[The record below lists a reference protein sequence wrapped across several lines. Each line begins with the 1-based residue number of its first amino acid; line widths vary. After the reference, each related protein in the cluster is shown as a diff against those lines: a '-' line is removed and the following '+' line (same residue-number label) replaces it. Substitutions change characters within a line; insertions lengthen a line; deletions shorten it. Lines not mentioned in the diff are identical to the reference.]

1 MIVKKDFTVKIKT
14 YLWSGIVMGIIS
26 IALLVAMPGQVR
38 IPGFDSGA
46 PSPRVLPGACLGIML
61 VCSIYLIIQSLVFK
75 KEKIYEW
82 KWSEQKPV
90 IVLTLL
96 ICLFVALIINIG
108 FTLGGLIA
116 LSLYLFY
123 IGERKPSVYVFMWVM
138 NVAIFF
144 LFKMLFHISLPMS
157 PFGLPF

>member
-26 IALLVAMPGQVR
+26 IILLAVMPSQVR

-46 PSPRVLPGACLGIML
+46 PSPRVLPGTCLTIML

-75 KEKIYEW
+75 KEKIFEW

-96 ICLFVALIINIG
+96 ICLFVALIVNIG
-108 FTLGGLIA
+108 FVLGGLVA
-116 LSLYLFY
+116 LTLYLFY
-123 IGERKPSVYVFMWVM
+123 IGERKPTVYAFTWVM
-138 NVAIFF
+138 TVAIFF
-144 LFKMLFHISLPMS
+144 LFKVLFHISLPMS